1 LADGLDALKES
12 LGEQLSALRGVPVAD
27 LPPALLDVAI
37 ERFDVGQDID
47 LLLPADW
54 DQLRHEEGGAGRPL
68 PFWAHPW
75 PAGLALAEYIAQW
88 PPPGGYRMLE
98 LGCGMAMPSIVA
110 ARLGAT
116 VLATDSVEDAVA
128 FATHNFA
135 LNGTFAEVARIDW
148 AADGDALVARGP
160 FDVVLAADVLYNKDN
175 VAAALELWP
184 RLLGPDSHLLLAD
197 PRRAGLRDF
206 MLGARGTLEVVNL
219 EELEDPVTLVH
230 LKLVRT

>member
-1 LADGLDALKES
+1 MADVITKLRAS
-12 LGEQLSALRGVPVAD
+12 LGEQLSVLRGVPVAD

-37 ERFDVGQDID
+37 ERFDVGQDVD
-47 LLLPADW
+47 LLLPSDW
-54 DQLRHEEGGAGRPL
+54 EQLRHEEGGAGRPL

-75 PAGLALAEYIAQW
+75 PAGLALAEYLAQW
-88 PPPGGYRMLE
+88 PPPDGYRFLE
-98 LGCGMAMPSIVA
+98 LGCGLALPSIVA

-116 VLATDSVEDAVA
+116 VLATDGVEDAIA

-135 LNGTFAEVARIDW
+135 LNDTFAEVARIDW
-148 AADGDALVARGP
+148 AVDGDALVARGP

-219 EELEDPVTLVH
+219 EELDDPVTLVH
-230 LKLVRT
+230 LKLMRH

>member
-1 LADGLDALKES
+1 MPS
-12 LGEQLSALRGVPVAD
+12 PSRTSSASAAAFGTASGSVTCANL
-27 LPPALLDVAI
+27 I
-37 ERFDVGQDID
+37 
-47 LLLPADW
+47 
-54 DQLRHEEGGAGRPL
+54 GAGA
-68 PFWAHPW
+68 FA
-75 PAGLALAEYIAQW
+75 AL
-88 PPPGGYRMLE
+88 
-98 LGCGMAMPSIVA
+98 C
-110 ARLGAT
+110 
-116 VLATDSVEDAVA
+116 AVA

-148 AADGDALVARGP
+148 ATDGDALVARGP

-230 LKLVRT
+230 LKLVRS

>member
-1 LADGLDALKES
+1 LADGLDALKAS
-12 LGEQLSALRGVPVAD
+12 LAEQLSVLRGVPAGD
-27 LPPALLDVAI
+27 LPPALLDVAV
-37 ERFDVGQDID
+37 ERFDVGQDVD
-47 LLLPADW
+47 LLLPEDW

-75 PAGLALAEYIAQW
+75 PSGLALAEYIAKW
-88 PPPGGYRMLE
+88 PPPDGYRILE
-98 LGCGMAMPSIVA
+98 LGCGLALPSIVA
-110 ARLGAT
+110 AQLGAT
-116 VLATDSVEDAVA
+116 VLATDGVEDAVA

-135 LNGTFAEVARIDW
+135 LNGTLAEVARIDW
-148 AADGDALVARGP
+148 ATDGDALVARGP
-160 FDVVLAADVLYNKDN
+160 FNAVLAADVLYNETN

-219 EELEDPVTLVH
+219 EELDDPVTLVH
-230 LKLVRT
+230 LKLLRE